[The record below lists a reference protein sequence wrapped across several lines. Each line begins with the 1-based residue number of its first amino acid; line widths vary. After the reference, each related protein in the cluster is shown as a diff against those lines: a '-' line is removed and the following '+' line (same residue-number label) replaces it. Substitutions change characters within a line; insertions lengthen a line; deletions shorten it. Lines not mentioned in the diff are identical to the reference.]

1 MFSPPYQNL
10 GALAGPVSDTPSH
23 ITQALLSPSLSPIVF
38 SFSASWP
45 SVSSFSILS
54 FALPRTNT
62 QKPCLAPPGHSG
74 LERSLAPDIYTELFV
89 EASLR
94 SVTSL
99 KQAR

>member
-10 GALAGPVSDTPSH
+10 GALVGPVGDTPSH
-23 ITQALLSPSLSPIVF
+23 ITQALLSPSLSPIIL

-45 SVSSFSILS
+45 PVSSFSILS
-54 FALPRTNT
+54 CALLRRNT
-62 QKPCLAPPGHSG
+62 QKPCSASPGHSG
-74 LERSLAPDIYTELFV
+74 LERPLAPDIYTELFA